1 MLCHSE
7 TAVTV
12 ATLLSSAT
20 STLTTGVSSVWTM
33 MTGNPLTSLFV
44 GAAVLSMGFAFFR
57 KVKRAAR

>member
-1 MLCHSE
+1 M
-7 TAVTV
+7 TV
-12 ATLLSSAT
+12 ASLLSSAT
-20 STLTTGVSSVWTM
+20 TTLTTGVSSVWTM

>member
-1 MLCHSE
+1 M
-7 TAVTV
+7 TV
-12 ATLLSSAT
+12 ASLLSSAT
-20 STLTTGVSSVWTM
+20 TTLTTGVGSVWTM